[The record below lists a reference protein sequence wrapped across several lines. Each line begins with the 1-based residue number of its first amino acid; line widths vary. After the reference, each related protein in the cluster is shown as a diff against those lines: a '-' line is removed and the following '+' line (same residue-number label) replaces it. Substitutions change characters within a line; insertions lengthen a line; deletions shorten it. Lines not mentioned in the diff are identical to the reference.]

1 MEFLP
6 ISVIAL
12 LFSCASVSK
21 ANAQENAQENAPLRL
36 VQTIRCRMS
45 KDPSITWSIRRTLQD
60 WRQLR

>member
-12 LFSCASVSK
+12 LFSCASASK
-21 ANAQENAQENAPLRL
+21 ANAQENAPLRL

-45 KDPSITWSIRRTLQD
+45 KDPSITWMWT
-60 WRQLR
+60 